1 MNPRSLTYKIYQRLQ
16 AAPWL
21 GFSIGMHAVIV
32 MLLMNVRAGGPK
44 YDDEDIII
52 ETQILDQEDQ
62 VIDPEIIEEIFDKE
76 VTEVEVEESIMEP
89 QTIDAAMPNENI
101 VPMEDQEVGDIVDED
116 ELSAED
122 ALEESINGIT
132 EVAIGDMPLMV
143 VSGNDSGMGR
153 NVGSFGLRR
162 SRGAKKN
169 ALKRFGGSR
178 QSENAVMAGLAY
190 LAKVQQKDGHWSS
203 NPKGGS
209 IGSNDVAI
217 TGLCLLGFL
226 GAGHTESSGRYR
238 SNVQRAVTYLR
249 RQQAADGAWLKGG
262 RMYGHGIVS
271 MAMSEAYGMAG
282 GRSIAA
288 DAAQG
293 GINFIVKNQGTTG
306 GFGYGGAG
314 NDMSVTGWQIM
325 ACKSAKV
332 AGLRVPKETFE
343 KFEKYLDEVGDQK
356 TGKTGYSS
364 KGNGSIAMTSAGL
377 VCRLFLGEDP
387 ENSFMQKAADL
398 IIKTGPHVTNEYY
411 VYYGTLGIFQMGGKR
426 WSNWNESFS
435 GPIIMRQVR
444 KGRMA
449 GSWPLQGSSFGNHGA
464 GTNYVTAMYI
474 LSLEVYYRYLPVY
487 RN

>member
-203 NPKGGS
+203 NPK
-209 IGSNDVAI
+209 
-217 TGLCLLGFL
+217 
-226 GAGHTESSGRYR
+226 
-238 SNVQRAVTYLR
+238 
-249 RQQAADGAWLKGG
+249 
-262 RMYGHGIVS
+262 
-271 MAMSEAYGMAG
+271 
-282 GRSIAA
+282 
-288 DAAQG
+288 
-293 GINFIVKNQGTTG
+293 
-306 GFGYGGAG
+306 
-314 NDMSVTGWQIM
+314 
-325 ACKSAKV
+325 
-332 AGLRVPKETFE
+332 
-343 KFEKYLDEVGDQK
+343 
-356 TGKTGYSS
+356 
-364 KGNGSIAMTSAGL
+364 
-377 VCRLFLGEDP
+377 
-387 ENSFMQKAADL
+387 
-398 IIKTGPHVTNEYY
+398 
-411 VYYGTLGIFQMGGKR
+411 
-426 WSNWNESFS
+426 
-435 GPIIMRQVR
+435 
-444 KGRMA
+444 
-449 GSWPLQGSSFGNHGA
+449 
-464 GTNYVTAMYI
+464 
-474 LSLEVYYRYLPVY
+474 
-487 RN
+487 